1 MGEYHFGTRW
11 VVQGVVQALRDQ
23 VWQAIAEAE
32 TWPTWWKGVRSV
44 EVLDPGA
51 ADGVGTAD
59 S

>member
-11 VVQGVVQALRDQ
+11 VVQALRDQ